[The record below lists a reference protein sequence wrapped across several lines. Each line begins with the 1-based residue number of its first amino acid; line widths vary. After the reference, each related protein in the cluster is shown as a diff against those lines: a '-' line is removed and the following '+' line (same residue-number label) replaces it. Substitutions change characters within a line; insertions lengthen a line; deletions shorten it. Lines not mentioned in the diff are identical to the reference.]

1 MGFIDPM
8 TAGDVTIRLQMDKNV
23 SSNNNITIDAH
34 IGLPDLKIGQYSLQ
48 KHNQNIH
55 IRKDSS
61 TNSILG

>member
-48 KHNQNIH
+48 KHNHNMNIH
-55 IRKDSS
+55 
-61 TNSILG
+61 SIETLYLLG

>member
-23 SSNNNITIDAH
+23 SSNNNITIEAH

-48 KHNQNIH
+48 QAL
-55 IRKDSS
+55 RKFSEAAQFSD
-61 TNSILG
+61 